1 MTPQETSDLVRQ
13 AAAGDAQAFRRVVE
27 AHYMMVY
34 KVAYKWCGR
43 QEDAEDVAQEVFVKL
58 PEKLKSF
65 RGDAAFGTWLYR
77 LTINAAKDY
86 YRTAGKSRTREFPFA
101 EGFDAP
107 SEEVAADEALA
118 AKQAMAEIH
127 RLPEGIRDAVLL
139 VYAEELSHKEA
150 AAILGCA
157 ETTISWRIFQ
167 ARKSLKGL
175 KERYAS

>member
-1 MTPQETSDLVRQ
+1 MNPVETNDLVRQ
-13 AAAGDAQAFRRVVE
+13 AAAGDAQAFRRVAE
-27 AHYMMVY
+27 EHYMLVY

-43 QEDAEDVAQEVFVKL
+43 REDAEDVAQEVFVKL
-58 PEKLKSF
+58 PEKLRYF
-65 RGDAAFGTWLYR
+65 RGDAAFTTWLYR
-77 LTINAAKDY
+77 LTINATKDY
-86 YRTAGKSRTREFPFA
+86 YRTAGKSRAREFPFA

-139 VYAEELSHKEA
+139 VYSEELSHKEA
-150 AAILGCA
+150 ADVLGCA
-157 ETTISWRIFQ
+157 ETTVSWRIFQ

-175 KERYAS
+175 RERYAG